1 MIRPIINSFAQPRTV
16 FSFKNSNN
24 INDSDI
30 KESLDTHFKTIEAQN
45 DLRNNMLKRFALAT
59 GIFATAFLVPAG
71 VNALVHFSMAKAKL
85 KPKIDKNVLFKPFE
99 SLKDDSSIPVLDE
112 CKSLNSDLKDYL
124 QHQINFIKSDSETR
138 YKAGMPPF
146 SNRLLLSGEPG
157 CGKSFFAKVFAKS
170 IDADYIEVKHSDF
183 NSEWGGKGT
192 DNFKKIFE
200 SILQQVQGKS
210 DKKFVVTFNE
220 IDTIIQPIEK
230 ITEGKGGSYFMTKLE
245 HRSVFL
251 NYLDELKSKAPNVI
265 VIGTT
270 NLSPRNNN
278 LDRATLSRFKNILEL
293 PMPNEKCLFEALKSN
308 LKTIDEGKFIETNSL
323 ELKKLAQ
330 KLTSRKSSFRDLENI
345 VEKSKNYYLDDLLK
359 DKEKPYNMEYL
370 KKAESNLSLTDGE
383 MGVKK

>member
-1 MIRPIINSFAQPRTV
+1 
-16 FSFKNSNN
+16 
-24 INDSDI
+24 
-30 KESLDTHFKTIEAQN
+30 
-45 DLRNNMLKRFALAT
+45 
-59 GIFATAFLVPAG
+59 
-71 VNALVHFSMAKAKL
+71 
-85 KPKIDKNVLFKPFE
+85 
-99 SLKDDSSIPVLDE
+99 
-112 CKSLNSDLKDYL
+112 
-124 QHQINFIKSDSETR
+124 
-138 YKAGMPPF
+138 
-146 SNRLLLSGEPG
+146 
-157 CGKSFFAKVFAKS
+157 
-170 IDADYIEVKHSDF
+170 
-183 NSEWGGKGT
+183 
-192 DNFKKIFE
+192 
-200 SILQQVQGKS
+200 
-210 DKKFVVTFNE
+210 
-220 IDTIIQPIEK
+220 
-230 ITEGKGGSYFMTKLE
+230 MTKLE

-293 PMPNEKCLFEALKSN
+293 PMPNEECLFEALKRN

-359 DKEKPYNMEYL
+359 DKEKSYNMEYL